1 MCMIKVIPMLTNSE
15 MVQQLNKDGK
25 EIYELGIK
33 KIKEELKK
41 EVNNE

>member
-1 MCMIKVIPMLTNSE
+1 MINESTLY
-15 MVQQLNKDGK
+15 KDGK